1 MSGGLLQCRVMA
13 VQRFTLVLL
22 FLFAAVF
29 RGAAQVQPSARES
42 FDIYLL
48 MGQSNMVGRDTEG
61 MAAQVDNPR
70 VLSLNPEG
78 QWLVAR
84 DPLHAKVG
92 RIECGVGPGISFAQ
106 EMLKTA
112 PPNKT
117 IGLVPCAV
125 GGTPLK
131 RWVKGGDLYEQA
143 VAKAKLAAK
152 DGIIRGVLWHQGE
165 TDTED
170 PKNAETYEAR
180 LTAML
185 ADLRADL
192 GTPDLPVVVGQLG
205 EFLAAQP
212 EKHPHLEPVR
222 TAIQHMPAASPHTGY
237 ADSAGLGDKG
247 DKLHFSAS
255 AQKEFGTRFAKA
267 MQALQGG
274 TPGITCDLWPEGK
287 MPGQGSRD
295 PEGRASPER
304 TDAIRI
310 TNVSRPT
317 LTLFPAP
324 GRETAPAMIVCPGG
338 GYSYVVIDKEG
349 AEIAAWLNSKGIS
362 ALVLKYRVPNN
373 RGGALQDVQRAL
385 SLARAH
391 AGEWKLDPKRLGIIG
406 FSAGGHL
413 AARASTGFGTRSY
426 SPIDEA
432 DRQSCRPDF
441 AVLVYPAYLADKQ
454 GALSTDLDLTADIPP
469 TLIVHSEDDANF
481 IPGSRAYH
489 KALEDA
495 KKPHEFLLYPT
506 GGHGYGLRSSL
517 EARAW
522 PDAAAA
528 WFEKKGLTT
537 ASP

>member
-1 MSGGLLQCRVMA
+1 MH
-13 VQRFTLVLL
+13 RFTLVLL
-22 FLFAAVF
+22 FLFTAAF
-29 RGAAQVQPSARES
+29 HGTAQVQPPARES

-61 MAAQVDNPR
+61 MASQVDNPR
-70 VLSLNPEG
+70 VLAFNPEG

-92 RIECGVGPGISFAQ
+92 RIECGVGPGLSFAQ
-106 EMLKTA
+106 EMLNTA

-152 DGIIRGVLWHQGE
+152 NGIIRGVLWHQGE

-170 PKNAETYEAR
+170 QKNAETYEAR

-192 GTPDLPVVVGQLG
+192 GAPELPVIVGQLG
-205 EFLAAQP
+205 EFLALQA
-212 EKHPHLEPVR
+212 EKHPHLETVR
-222 TAIQHMPAASPHTGY
+222 SAIQHMPAASPHTGY
-237 ADSAGLGDKG
+237 ADSAGLADKG
-247 DKLHFSAS
+247 DKLHFSAA
-255 AQKEFGTRFAKA
+255 AQREFGARFAKA

-274 TPGITCDLWPEGK
+274 PPGTSYDLWPEGK
-287 MPGQGSRD
+287 MPGKGSRD
-295 PEGRASPER
+295 PEGPRAPER
-304 TDAIRI
+304 TDATRI

-324 GRETAPAMIVCPGG
+324 GKEAAPAMIVCPGG
-338 GYSYVVIDKEG
+338 GYGYVVIDKEG
-349 AEIAAWLNSKGIS
+349 SEVAAWLNSKGIS

-373 RGGALQDVQRAL
+373 RAGALQDVQRAL
-385 SLARAH
+385 SLARAK
-391 AGEWKLDPKRLGIIG
+391 ATEWKLDPKHLGIIG

-426 SPIDEA
+426 PPIDDA
-432 DRQSCRPDF
+432 DQQSCRPDF

-454 GALSTDLDLTADIPP
+454 GAVSADLDLTADIPP
-469 TLIVHSEDDANF
+469 TLIVHSEDDASF
-481 IPGSRAYH
+481 VPGSKAYH
-489 KALEDA
+489 QALETA

-528 WFEKKGLTT
+528 WLQKNGIM
-537 ASP
+537 P